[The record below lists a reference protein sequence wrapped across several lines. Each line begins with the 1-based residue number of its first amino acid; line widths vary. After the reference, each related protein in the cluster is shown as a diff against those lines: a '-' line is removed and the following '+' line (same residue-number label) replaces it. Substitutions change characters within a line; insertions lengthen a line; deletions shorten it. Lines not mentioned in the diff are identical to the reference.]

1 MKSFE
6 QKLNS
11 PFFKYSKLAFD
22 ILVLNI
28 IFILISLLSLFV
40 LFFPG
45 LVSIHKVMNNF
56 VNNRDLPTYKT
67 YFIEIK
73 KICDHSLL

>member
-11 PFFKYSKLAFD
+11 PFFKYSKLVFD

-56 VNNRDLPTYKT
+56 VNNNVNSNNTNNNFIMNVVVVYK
-67 YFIEIK
+67 
-73 KICDHSLL
+73 